1 MELSDKGLKQLAE
14 FEGLR
19 TEAYKCEAGV
29 WTIGVGHTNGV
40 NPGDI
45 ITEEKA
51 MELFKKDIKITVNN
65 VNKLVKIKLEQHQFD
80 MLVSFTFNFGAG
92 ALADSTLLKKINSG
106 DLKGAAAEFPKWKYI
121 KKVPNKGLLNRRMT
135 EKKIFEKGYNK

>member
-1 MELSDKGLKQLAE
+1 MEISDKGLKQIAE

-19 TEAYKCEAGV
+19 TKAYKCKAGV

-51 MELFKKDIKITVNN
+51 MELFKKDIKVSVHN
-65 VNKLVKIKLEQHQFD
+65 VNKLVKVKLEQYQFD
-80 MLVSFTFNFGAG
+80 MLVSFVFNFGAG
-92 ALADSTLLKKINSG
+92 AFADSTLLKKLNLG
-106 DLKGAAAEFPKWKYI
+106 DFKGAVAEFPKWKYI
-121 KKVPNKGLLNRRMT
+121 KKVPDKGLLNRRMT
-135 EKKIFEKGYNK
+135 EKKIFEKGYSK